1 MSTLVIIMVIVCSIA
16 GGVAGGVVAAII
28 VLDSMARHA
37 PGKTRRH
44 EYRATTTKP
53 S

>member
-37 PGKTRRH
+37 PGNARRH